1 MYTAKSVIACLGV
14 SVGANCRTMGFFK
27 QNQTGDGANELAVAQ
42 HHTTP
47 GPKPGT
53 PDISSNGR
61 NCWKDFTDNVRL
73 FFLFVPLTIRG
84 S

>member
-42 HHTTP
+42 HCILSEKCCLQRKHYFP
-47 GPKPGT
+47 
-53 PDISSNGR
+53 
-61 NCWKDFTDNVRL
+61 CLYF
-73 FFLFVPLTIRG
+73 
-84 S
+84 